1 MSSSEKKLDPR
12 IGLDVGTSRIVMARR
27 VDNEIEYRSQLNA
40 FVRIPASPLTAS
52 VLKKEGIPHTM
63 DGSDVIVY
71 GDHAEKF
78 ANIFHVET
86 RRPMQQGALNPN
98 EPDGPA
104 VIREIISIL
113 IGGKNAHPGEKLCV
127 GMPGL
132 PIGTGEDLTFHE
144 SVVRQIVADFGY
156 EVSTINEGLA
166 VVYSDLA
173 ESNYTGIGVSCGG
186 GMCNVCLSYLSV
198 PVVSF
203 SISQA
208 GDFVDANTAA
218 ATGEVATRIRM
229 FKERDFSF
237 NGANGASGD
246 KIHRALT
253 IYYDEVIRHLV
264 TAMNRAFSDTRAL
277 PQLDRPVPVVL
288 SGGTSIPRGF
298 RERFE
303 KALKQSAFPVP
314 VSEVLL
320 AADPLHSTA
329 KGALVSLLA
338 E

>member
-1 MSSSEKKLDPR
+1 MSSSELKSDRR

-27 VDNEIEYRSQLNA
+27 VDREIEFRSQLNA

-52 VLKKEGIPHTM
+52 VLKKESIPHTM
-63 DGSDVIVY
+63 EDGDVIVY

-86 RRPMQQGALNPN
+86 RRPMLRGSLNPN

-113 IGGKNAHPGEKLCV
+113 TGRKTDHSGEKLCA
-127 GMPGL
+127 GMPGPPL
-132 PIGTGEDLTFHE
+132 GMGDDLTFHE
-144 SVVRQIVADFGY
+144 SVVRQTVADFGF

-173 ESNYTGIGVSCGG
+173 DSNYTGIGVSCGG
-186 GMCNVCLSYLSV
+186 GMCNVCLAYLSV

-203 SISQA
+203 SIAQA
-208 GDFVDANTAA
+208 GDFVDASAA
-218 ATGEVATRIRM
+218 AAAGEVATRIRL
-229 FKERDFSF
+229 FKEREFYF
-237 NGANGASGD
+237 NGTTGD
-246 KIHRALT
+246 KIQRALT
-253 IYYDEVIRHLV
+253 IYYDELIRNLV
-264 TAMNRAFSDTRAL
+264 GAMNRAFSDVRAL
-277 PQLDRPVPVVL
+277 PKLDRPVPVVL
-288 SGGTSIPRGF
+288 SGGSSMPRGF

-303 KALKQSAFPVP
+303 KALNPNAFPVP
-314 VSEVLL
+314 ISAVSL
-320 AADPLHSTA
+320 AANPLHSTA

-338 E
+338 D

>member
-52 VLKKEGIPHTM
+52 VLRKEGIPHTI
-63 DGSDVIVY
+63 DGSDVVIY
-71 GDHAEKF
+71 GDQAEKF

-86 RRPMQQGALNPN
+86 RRPMQNGALNPS

-104 VIREIISIL
+104 VIREIISLL
-113 IGGKNAHPGEKLCV
+113 IGDQKARPGEKMCV
-127 GMPGL
+127 SMPGSPL
-132 PIGTGEDLTFHE
+132 GSSDDLTFHE
-144 SVVRQIVADFGY
+144 SVVRQIVTDFGY

-186 GMCNVCLSYLSV
+186 GMCNVCFAYLSV

-208 GDFVDANTAA
+208 GDFVDTNTAT

-229 FKERDFSF
+229 FKEKDFSF
-237 NGANGASGD
+237 NGASGD
-246 KIHRALT
+246 KIQRALT

-264 TAMNRAFSDTRAL
+264 TAMNCAFSDNRAL
-277 PQLDRPVPVVL
+277 PKLDRPVPVVL
-288 SGGTSIPRGF
+288 SGGSSIPRGF

-303 KALKQSAFPVP
+303 KALRQSAFPVP
-314 VSEVLL
+314 VSDVLL

-338 E
+338 D

>member
-1 MSSSEKKLDPR
+1 MSSSEKKPDPR
-12 IGLDVGTSRIVMARR
+12 IGLDVGTSRIVLARR
-27 VDNEIEYRSQLNA
+27 VDHEIEFRSQLNA

-63 DGSDVIVY
+63 DGGDVIVY
-71 GDHAEKF
+71 GDQAEKF

-86 RRPMQQGALNPN
+86 RRPMHRGALNPN

-113 IGGKNAHPGEKLCV
+113 TGSKAGRPGEKLCA
-127 GMPGL
+127 GMPGQPL
-132 PIGTGEDLTFHE
+132 GAGDDLTFHE
-144 SVVRQIVADFGY
+144 SVVRQTVADFGF

-186 GMCNVCLSYLSV
+186 GMCNVCLAYLSV
-198 PVVSF
+198 PVMSF
-203 SISQA
+203 SIPQA
-208 GDFVDANTAA
+208 GDFVDASAAA

-229 FKERDFSF
+229 FKEQDFYF
-237 NGANGASGD
+237 NGTSGD
-246 KIHRALT
+246 KIQRALT
-253 IYYDEVIRHLV
+253 IYYDEVIRSLV
-264 TAMNRAFSDTRAL
+264 GAMNRVFSDVRAL
-277 PQLDRPVPVVL
+277 PKLDRPVPVVL
-288 SGGTSIPRGF
+288 SGGSSMPKGF

-303 KALKQSAFPVP
+303 KALNQSTFPVP
-314 VSEVLL
+314 VSGVSL

-338 E
+338 D